1 MKKKED
7 KILIKEIESLLLKSK
22 ENNTT
27 ASVIVKLLNR
37 KLNSIAEEQE
47 KFKILSNNL
56 PGIAYLCKNDKNY
69 SIIFVNKAVKKL
81 TGYSASD
88 FIKGKIHLANIFHPE
103 DKDNIF
109 EKVDKALQAKKQF
122 KLEYR
127 IITKEGSIK
136 WVRESGNGVYK
147 DQKLQH

>member
-22 ENNTT
+22 ETKT
-27 ASVIVKLLNR
+27 IASAIVKLLNK
-37 KLNSIAEEQE
+37 KLTSITEEQD

-56 PGIAYLCKNDKNY
+56 PGVAYLCNNDKNY
-69 SIIFVNKAVKKL
+69 SLIFVNKAVKKL
-81 TGYSASD
+81 TGYAASD

-109 EKVDKALQAKKQF
+109 QKVDKALQ
-122 KLEYR
+122 
-127 IITKEGSIK
+127 
-136 WVRESGNGVYK
+136 
-147 DQKLQH
+147 

>member
-88 FIKGKIHLANIFHPE
+88 FIKGKNQHDPGKGSDLR
-103 DKDNIF
+103 
-109 EKVDKALQAKKQF
+109 KARRAPCASVLF
-122 KLEYR
+122 L
-127 IITKEGSIK
+127 
-136 WVRESGNGVYK
+136 
-147 DQKLQH
+147 